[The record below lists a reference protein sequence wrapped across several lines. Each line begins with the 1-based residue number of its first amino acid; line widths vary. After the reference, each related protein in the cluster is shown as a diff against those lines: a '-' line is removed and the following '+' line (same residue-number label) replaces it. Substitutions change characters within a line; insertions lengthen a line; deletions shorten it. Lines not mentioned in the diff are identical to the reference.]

1 MEKYEPLIF
10 HGSCENSIKRE
21 IKDQSLDLSFLD
33 PPFNQDKYY
42 HNHSDN
48 MKTNEYWT
56 WMKSICEMIYQKT
69 KDGGVIYFM
78 QREKN
83 TEEVLRILRETN
95 WVFQNLIIWKK
106 MTSAVPQKYRY
117 GKHYQII
124 AFFSKG
130 ERPKTFH
137 KIRYDAPLEPHMKI
151 KRDNGLFCTDVW
163 TDIRELTSGYF
174 AGHEALREE
183 KSNKRLH
190 KQQSPIAL
198 LLRILLSSTKPNDL
212 ILDPFAGT
220 GTTNIVAK
228 QLRRRSIGIEKSE
241 KNIKIIRKRISEKKV
256 SDNILKYRQY
266 YRFTENLDDIWPISI
281 PFI

>member
-1 MEKYEPLIF
+1 MEKNDIC
-10 HGSCENSIKRE
+10 SASKI
-21 IKDQSLDLSFLD
+21 SLWKTL
-33 PPFNQDKYY
+33 
-42 HNHSDN
+42 SDN
-48 MKTNEYWT
+48 
-56 WMKSICEMIYQKT
+56 C
-69 KDGGVIYFM
+69 
-78 QREKN
+78 
-83 TEEVLRILRETN
+83 
-95 WVFQNLIIWKK
+95 
-106 MTSAVPQKYRY
+106 
-117 GKHYQII
+117 
-124 AFFSKG
+124 FFSKG

-241 KNIKIIRKRISEKKV
+241 KI
-256 SDNILKYRQY
+256 
-266 YRFTENLDDIWPISI
+266 
-281 PFI
+281 